1 MTFFSTWEIERV
13 QLPFVKMGKTLGG
26 RSSGE
31 NVRSLVLDMRCLSAN
46 QDVSSRRLDV
56 TESEIDGKGL
66 G

>member
-1 MTFFSTWEIERV
+1 
-13 QLPFVKMGKTLGG
+13 MGKTLGG

-31 NVRSLVLDMRCLSAN
+31 KVRSLVLDMRCLSVN